1 MAAVAPA
8 LSSFQGFPALSRM
21 PEPKK
26 PPEVASD
33 LDVAPLPPLELL
45 TTRLWSDGVDAEVSR
60 RVCVDS
66 PGMAVGS
73 LESWRSYF
81 SESFPDIATA
91 PPNRILH
98 NLHTACMDKLAEEAP
113 QRQSPRLRDSAH
125 VRILDSPARLG
136 KFPEVPCQEMS
147 TGPGRLKLKNEVAV
161 RRHQVSPDNPK
172 SLGCYLGKL

>member
-98 NLHTACMDKLAEEAP
+98 NLHTACMDKLAEE
-113 QRQSPRLRDSAH
+113 
-125 VRILDSPARLG
+125 
-136 KFPEVPCQEMS
+136 MS

-172 SLGCYLGKL
+172 RLPWKLW